1 MNATIDPDLVKTVQ
15 QDVNALKNDVDKMAF
30 EEEVNRENVKK
41 ALHDCQLVLEELRE
55 RIAIV
60 EHEQEVIKQDQ
71 RSLCEK
77 VNHTE
82 EQISELKSEQEDVQQ
97 RVAYLG
103 EHLGKQV
110 AIAVREQD
118 IIKQE
123 QQDIRQDQSSLCGK
137 VNTAHGQI
145 CELKSEQEDVQRRV
159 TSLEDQQKSN
169 QPQINYGNLNNFP
182 CTVISL
188 WEQNKPVLYQVTK
201 NMSQSNKMTF
211 LYMDSCIRII
221 FILV

>member
-15 QDVNALKNDVDKMAF
+15 QDVNALKNDIDKMAF
-30 EEEVNRENVKK
+30 EEDVNRENVKK
-41 ALHDCQLVLEELRE
+41 ALHDSQLVLEELRE
-55 RIAIV
+55 RIAMV

-103 EHLGKQV
+103 EHLGQQV

-123 QQDIRQDQSSLCGK
+123 QQNIRQDQSSLCCK

-145 CELKSEQEDVQRRV
+145 SELKSEQEDVRRRV

-182 CTVISL
+182 CTV
-188 WEQNKPVLYQVTK
+188 V
-201 NMSQSNKMTF
+201 
-211 LYMDSCIRII
+211 
-221 FILV
+221 